1 MLKRVPTTDLRLG
14 MYIQAFCG
22 SWMDHPFW
30 RSKFVLDN
38 DRDLQLI
45 QSSAVTEVWIDVTKG
60 ADLDEGATV
69 VGELPDEDAL
79 VEERKQESPA
89 PRQLAPVSA
98 AQEFHRAAQICKS
111 AKRAISNMFLD
122 ARMGRAIDQAVAR
135 EVSEE
140 IADSVTR
147 NAGALISLARLK
159 TADDYSYMHSVAV
172 CALMVALGRQL
183 GLSDDEVRAAGLA
196 GLLHDIGKMDIP
208 LEVLNKPGRLTD
220 AEFAVVRRHPKDGYN
235 RLVSAGI
242 TDAAALDVCLHHH
255 EKLDGTGYPEGLA
268 GDQVSLLARMGAV
281 CDIYDAITSN
291 RPYKVGWDPSE
302 SIKRMAQW
310 VGSHLDNRIFQAFV
324 RSLGIYPIGSLVLLD
339 SRKLAVVVDQSKTS
353 LLKPLVKTVY
363 STVSGQRVV
372 PELIDLSAPGCRH
385 AIESRED
392 PAKWRIPDLDEI
404 WSGQKTEH

>member
-1 MLKRVPTTDLRLG
+1 MLKRVATTDLRLG

-30 RSKFVLDN
+30 RNKFVLEDP
-38 DRDLQLI
+38 RDLQLI
-45 QSSAVTEVWIDVTKG
+45 LGSAVTEVWIDVTKG
-60 ADLDEGATV
+60 AGIDEGATV
-69 VGELPDEDAL
+69 SGELADELAFEA
-79 VEERKQESPA
+79 VHQHPTPV
-89 PRQLAPVSA
+89 PRQTTPVSA
-98 AQEFHRAAQICKS
+98 AEEFHRAAQICKS

-122 ARMGRAIDQAVAR
+122 ARMGRAIDQTVAR
-135 EVSEE
+135 DVSEE

-159 TADDYSYMHSVAV
+159 TTDDYSYMHSVAV

-183 GLSDDEVRAAGLA
+183 GMSDEEARAAGFA
-196 GLLHDIGKMDIP
+196 GLLHDIGKMDVP

-220 AEFAVVRRHPKDGYN
+220 PEFAVVRRHPVDGHA
-235 RLVSAGI
+235 RLVAAGI
-242 TDAAALDVCLHHH
+242 TDEAALDVCLHHH
-255 EKLDGTGYPEGLA
+255 EKLDGTGYPEALA
-268 GDQVSLLARMGAV
+268 GEQISLLARMGAI

-291 RPYKVGWDPSE
+291 RPYKAGWDPSE

-310 VGSHLDNRIFQAFV
+310 VGTHLDNRVFQAFV
-324 RSLGIYPIGSLVLLD
+324 RSLGIYPIGSLVMLN
-339 SRKLAVVVDQSKTS
+339 SHKLAVVVDQSKSS
-353 LLKPLVKTVY
+353 LLKPWVKTVY
-363 STVSGQRVV
+363 STTSGQRVV

-404 WSGQKTEH
+404 WSGQKRDR

>member
-1 MLKRVPTTDLRLG
+1 MLKRVATTDLCLG

-30 RSKFVLDN
+30 RSQFVLEDP
-38 DRDLQLI
+38 RDLQLI
-45 QSSAVTEVWIDVTKG
+45 LGSALTEVWIDVSKG
-60 ADLDEGATV
+60 ADTEAGAAV
-69 VGELPDEDAL
+69 SGELTDEVAFEA
-79 VEERKQESPA
+79 VQQEAPA
-89 PRQLAPVSA
+89 EPRQIAPVSA
-98 AQEFHRAAQICKS
+98 AEEFHRAAQICKS
-111 AKRAISNMFLD
+111 AKRAISSMFLD

-159 TADDYSYMHSVAV
+159 TTDDYSYMHSVAV

-183 GLSDDEVRAAGLA
+183 GMSDAETRAAGFA

-208 LEVLNKPGRLTD
+208 LDVLNKPGRLSDT
-220 AEFAVVRRHPKDGYN
+220 EFAVVRRHPADGHA
-235 RLVSAGI
+235 RLVAAGI
-242 TDAAALDVCLHHH
+242 TDEAALDVCLHHH

-268 GDQVSLLARMGAV
+268 GNQVSLLARMGAI

-291 RPYKVGWDPSE
+291 RPYKAGWDPSE

-310 VGSHLDNRIFQAFV
+310 VGTHLDNRIFQAFV
-324 RSLGIYPIGSLVLLD
+324 RSLGIYPIGSLVMLN
-339 SRKLAVVVDQSKTS
+339 SRKLAVVVDQSKAS

-363 STVSGQRVV
+363 STVSAQRVV

-392 PAKWRIPDLDEI
+392 PAQWRIPDLDEI
-404 WSGQKTEH
+404 WSGQKRDR

>member
-1 MLKRVPTTDLRLG
+1 MLKRVATSDLRLG
-14 MYIQAFCG
+14 MYIQSFCG

-30 RSKFVLDN
+30 RSKFVLEDE
-38 DRDLQLI
+38 RDLTLI
-45 QSSAVTEVWIDVTKG
+45 HGSAVTEVWIDVDQGVDVDAGTT
-60 ADLDEGATV
+60 AM
-69 VGELPDEDAL
+69 GELPDENAL
-79 VEERKQESPA
+79 TEAQQLATPPA
-89 PRQLAPVSA
+89 KMLAPVSA
-98 AQEFHRAAQICKS
+98 AEEFHRAAQICKS

-135 EVSEE
+135 EVAEE

-159 TADDYSYMHSVAV
+159 TTDDYSYMHSVAV

-183 GLSDDEVRAAGLA
+183 GLSDEEARAAGLA

-220 AEFAVVRRHPKDGYN
+220 AEFAVVRRHPSDGYK
-235 RLVSAGI
+235 RLLSAGI
-242 TDAAALDVCLHHH
+242 TDVATLDVCLHHH
-255 EKLDGTGYPEGLA
+255 EKLDGSGYPEGLA
-268 GDQVSLLARMGAV
+268 GEQISLFARMGAI

-291 RPYKVGWDPSE
+291 RPYKAGWDPSE

-310 VGSHLDNRIFQAFV
+310 VGTHLDNRIFQAFV
-324 RSLGIYPIGSLVLLD
+324 RSLGIYPIGSLVLLN

-353 LLKPLVKTVY
+353 LLKPLVKTVF
-363 STVSGQRVV
+363 STVSEQRVL

-404 WSGQKTEH
+404 WSGQKTER